1 MLELIREARH
11 LTIPP
16 STKTVMLLEGKLKT
30 YYNKIKYAAAVHNRI
45 VAAVPSELSELMRP
59 HLRSL
64 ARTIR
69 PAMTTM
75 TWTSMNIEGFLTT
88 LTAELERFD
97 FLVSQVVDVVANR
110 INNNLHFVSRLLMLN
125 VPSEQT
131 FTLRDFSAQQR
142 RHIEECT
149 TVLDIKNREIERA
162 VHDVIAVVQAYRSD
176 ASSGAPSG
184 DGDAEVV
191 NRVLALC
198 CDRF

>member
-69 PAMTTM
+69 PAMT
-75 TWTSMNIEGFLTT
+75 WTSVNIEGFLTT

-110 INNNLHFVSRLLMLN
+110 INNNLHFVSRLLMFN

-162 VHDVIAVVQAYRSD
+162 VHDVIDAVQAYRSD
-176 ASSGAPSG
+176 GSSAAPSG

-191 NRVLALC
+191 NRVLAFC

>member
-30 YYNKIKYAAAVHNRI
+30 YYNKIKYADAVYNRI

-69 PAMTTM
+69 PAMT
-75 TWTSMNIEGFLTT
+75 WTSVNIEGFLTT

-110 INNNLHFVSRLLMLN
+110 INNNLHFVSRLLMFN

-162 VHDVIAVVQAYRSD
+162 VHDVIDAVQAYRSD
-176 ASSGAPSG
+176 GSSAAPSG
-184 DGDAEVV
+184 DGDAAP
-191 NRVLALC
+191 RW
-198 CDRF
+198 